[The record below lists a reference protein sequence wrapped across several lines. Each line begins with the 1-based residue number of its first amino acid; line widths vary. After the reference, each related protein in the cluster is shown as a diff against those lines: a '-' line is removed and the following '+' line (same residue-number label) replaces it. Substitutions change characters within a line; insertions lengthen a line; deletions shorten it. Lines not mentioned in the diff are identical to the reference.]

1 MALLRMWRDT
11 ETDAIKQAIV
21 VNGMLV
27 HPEISVA
34 KGKRGRDKIVPG
46 SRLKLP
52 CTSQQTSS
60 AQKKAPIRATAC
72 D

>member
-27 HPEISVA
+27 HPEISQSQKEKEEETKSSRVVA
-34 KGKRGRDKIVPG
+34 
-46 SRLKLP
+46 
-52 CTSQQTSS
+52 
-60 AQKKAPIRATAC
+60 
-72 D
+72 